1 MFNSIVIPFTW
12 SNISS
17 ILGDSIQPMEDS
29 LFKPQICFAS
39 QASYGKYEFWA
50 FLRPKISSP
59 SYPVRTVMF
68 LFDSLTTSD
77 HDFAVWS
84 SFNLQVGNDFVEVY
98 GKNYVFSL

>member
-39 QASYGKYEFWA
+39 QLSYGKYEFWA
-50 FLRPKISSP
+50 FLRPKITYP

-68 LFDSLTTSD
+68 LFDSLTTTDPAFELAS
-77 HDFAVWS
+77 
-84 SFNLQVGNDFVEVY
+84 
-98 GKNYVFSL
+98 FSLSVGAA